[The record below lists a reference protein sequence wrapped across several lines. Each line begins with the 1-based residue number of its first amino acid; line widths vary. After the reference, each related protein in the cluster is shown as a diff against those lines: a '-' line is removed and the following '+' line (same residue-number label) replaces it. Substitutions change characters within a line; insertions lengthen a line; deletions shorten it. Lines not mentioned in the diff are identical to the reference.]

1 MSRKVA
7 FYGILSALAILMGY
21 VEYIIPSPVPIPGIK
36 LGLANVIVVIAMYF
50 VGNKAAM
57 SVSAIRVVVSS
68 LLFGGF
74 SGFLYS
80 ISGATASFIVMAFVK
95 KIRCSGMLG
104 VSILG
109 GVFHNLAQIAVAALI
124 LQTVGL
130 VYYIPVLLIS
140 GVITGIIIGM
150 IAKYCL
156 MYIEKA
162 GIKF

>member
-7 FYGILSALAILMGY
+7 FYGILSSLAILMGY

-36 LGLANVIVVIAMYF
+36 LGLANVIVIIAMYF

-57 SVSAIRVVVSS
+57 SVSAIRVVISS

-80 ISGATASFIVMAFVK
+80 ISGAIASFIVMSLIK
-95 KIRCSGMLG
+95 KIKYSGIIG

-109 GVFHNLAQIAVAALI
+109 GVFHNIAQIAVAALV
-124 LQTVGL
+124 LQTSGL
-130 VYYIPVLLIS
+130 VYYIPVLLVS
-140 GVITGIIIGM
+140 GVITGIIIGL

-156 MYIEKA
+156 MYIKKA